1 MNTTRILTLLRTCTG
16 SKSLKEGKII
26 HQKVVTLGLQN
37 NIALCK
43 SLINLYFSCQN
54 YDYAML
60 VFKTID
66 NPLDLSLWNGLMASY
81 TKNYM
86 YITALELFDMLLQ
99 NPYLKPDSY
108 TYPSVLKA
116 CGGLGSVGIGKMIHT
131 HLIKTGF
138 LLDVVIASST
148 ARMYAKCNSFEC
160 AVKMFDE
167 MSERDVASWN
177 TVISCYYQDGQAEK
191 ALELFKKMRDS
202 GVQPNSVTLTTVIS
216 SCARLMDLER
226 GKEIHKEF
234 IKDGFVSDSYIS
246 SALVD
251 MYGKCGCLEMAR
263 EVFEQTVLKSVVAWN
278 ALIAGYSSR
287 GDSKSCVELFW
298 RMNEEG
304 IKPTLT
310 TISSVLMSCSR
321 SGQLKHGKVV
331 HGYIIR
337 NKIQGDVF
345 INSSLIDLYFKC
357 GRVSSAE
364 NVFEKI
370 SKTDV
375 VYWNVMISGYVTVG
389 YYFKALAIYSDMKEV
404 GAKPDAVTFT
414 SVLPACSQLAALEKG
429 KEIHNHIIESKL
441 ETNEIVMGALLDMYA
456 KCGAVD
462 EAFKVFN
469 ELPERDLVSWTS
481 MITAYGS
488 HGRALEALKLFG
500 KMQQSNARPDS
511 ITFLALLSACS
522 HAGWVDE
529 GGYYFNQMISEYNIK
544 PRNEHYSCLIDLLG
558 RAGRL
563 QEAYGIL
570 QSTPEIREDAGLL
583 STLFSACR
591 LHRDIEMG
599 EKIAKLLIE
608 KDPDDSSTYI
618 VLSNMYASVK
628 KWDEVRKIRLKMKE
642 LGLRKNPGCSWIEI
656 GDRIQPFFAEDKFY
670 PQADM
675 VYECL
680 AILAGHMEKDEL
692 LPS

>member
-1 MNTTRILTLLRTCTG
+1 MNTTRLLTLLRTCTG

-26 HQKVVTLGLQN
+26 HQKFVTLGLQN

-43 SLINLYFSCQN
+43 SLINFYFSCQN

-86 YITALELFDMLLQ
+86 YINALELFDMLLQ

-131 HLIKTGF
+131 QLIKTGV

-148 ARMYAKCNSFEC
+148 AGMYAKCNSFEY

-191 ALELFKKMRDS
+191 ALELFEKMRDS
-202 GVQPNSVTLTTVIS
+202 GFQPNSVTLTTVIS

-234 IKDGFVSDSYIS
+234 IKDGFVPDSYIS
-246 SALVD
+246 AALID

-263 EVFEQTVLKSVVAWN
+263 EVFEQTILKSVVAWN

-287 GDSKSCVELFW
+287 GDSKSCIELFR
-298 RMNEEG
+298 RMKEEG

-310 TISSVLMSCSR
+310 TISSILMSCSR
-321 SGQLKHGKVV
+321 SGQLKHGKVM

-337 NKIQGDVF
+337 SKIQGDIF
-345 INSSLIDLYFKC
+345 INSSLIDVYFKC
-357 GRVSSAE
+357 GSVSSAE
-364 NVFEKI
+364 NVFQKM
-370 SKTDV
+370 SKKNV

-389 YYFKALAIYSDMKEV
+389 DYFKALAIYSDMKEV

-414 SVLPACSQLAALEKG
+414 SILPACSQLAALEKG
-429 KEIHNHIIESKL
+429 KEIHNHIIESEL

-469 ELPERDLVSWTS
+469 ELTERDLMSWTS

-500 KMQQSNARPDS
+500 EMQQSNAKPDS
-511 ITFLALLSACS
+511 VTFLALLSACS

-529 GGYYFNQMISEYNIK
+529 GCYYFNQMISVYNIE

-563 QEAYGIL
+563 HEAYGIL
-570 QSTPEIREDAGLL
+570 QSTPAIREDAGLL

-591 LHRDIEMG
+591 LHRDIELG
-599 EKIAKLLIE
+599 EKIAKFLIE

-628 KWDEVRKIRLKMKE
+628 KWEEVRKIRLKMKE

-656 GDRIQPFFAEDKFY
+656 GERIHPFFAEDKLLR
-670 PQADM
+670 QADM

-680 AILAGHMEKDEL
+680 AILSGHMEKGEL